1 MRAINWLMTLAV
13 MLATV
18 SCIKKEPLNAECD
31 IIAVTL
37 PGDVLNRAPIIENDK
52 VTLIVKNHINISD
65 LAPEFELT
73 PGATIVPP
81 SGTARDFTD
90 PQTYVVTSED
100 GEWSKTYTITVQ
112 SNNAI
117 NLKYGFE
124 DVKLAKTSQGGSYD
138 EFFDVSINE
147 TTNRKDTMFWASGNP
162 GFALTN
168 GTAGADS
175 YPTFQTSDGYKGKC
189 VEMITRSTGPWG
201 AMVKK
206 PLAAGNLFIGKFN
219 VTIAVASPLQAT
231 QFGTPFTN
239 IPRYF
244 SGYYRYTPG
253 EVYQKLNDAGKLET
267 VEGKVDECNIYAV
280 FFESTADMEW
290 LDGSNVLSDD
300 NPNIIAVARLSEEQ
314 RQSTPDW
321 TYFRLPFVF
330 RQGATIDPEKFTNGR
345 YSITVVMSSSIDG
358 DYFAGAVGSTLLV
371 DELEITCL

>member
-1 MRAINWLMTLAV
+1 MT
-13 MLATV
+13 
-18 SCIKKEPLNAECD
+18 SKK
-31 IIAVTL
+31 
-37 PGDVLNRAPIIENDK
+37 R
-52 VTLIVKNHINISD
+52 KNNIF
-65 LAPEFELT
+65 AGRRNGP
-73 PGATIVPP
+73 ATIVPP
-81 SGTARDFTD
+81 SGPARDFTD

-330 RQGATIDPEKFTNGR
+330 RQGATIDPEKFANGR